1 MDRIEHLPSMRR
13 IRSIFTRYGAKYY
26 DFYSAPVSM
35 SASICDSQFSAS
47 TIISI
52 DDHEEQTNHK
62 ENREKYRGEEARGKL
77 DEKTPRQA
85 IRIF

>member
-1 MDRIEHLPSMRR
+1 
-13 IRSIFTRYGAKYY
+13 
-26 DFYSAPVSM
+26 M
-35 SASICDSQFSAS
+35 SASICDSQFSAN

-52 DDHEEQTNHK
+52 DDHEVQTNHK
-62 ENREKYRGEEARGKL
+62 ENREKNRGEEARGKL